1 MSTSSS
7 ATKTALRG
15 YNNIYLIGSV
25 QNQIIGSKLP
35 SNRQVI
41 SVLFY
46 NLREVKLNLRDSAK
60 LVIKET
66 VIFWE
71 KARIHIREQHH
82 CISKLEALY
91 QEWRNLQKLSKR
103 TSETQKNKVSDFID
117 KLDDLFDISHANVLN
132 MIQNEEDKKFLLLQ
146 RQKGRPGC
154 MLGTDYKL
162 AVKEKKIIQKLEK
175 LEQQKKREHSET
187 NELCIGK

>member
-7 ATKTALRG
+7 TTKTALRG
-15 YNNIYLIGSV
+15 HNNIYLIGSV
-25 QNQIIGSKLP
+25 QNQIIGSKLH

-41 SVLFY
+41 TVLFY
-46 NLREVKLNLRDSAK
+46 NLREVKLNLRESAK

-71 KARIHIREQHH
+71 KARIHTREQHH

-91 QEWRNLQKLSKR
+91 QQWRDLQKLSKR
-103 TSETQKNKVSDFID
+103 TSEKQKNRVSEFVD
-117 KLDDLFDISHANVLN
+117 KLDDLFDISHANALN
-132 MIQNEEDKKFLLLQ
+132 MIQNEEDRKFLLLQ

-154 MLGTDYKL
+154 MLGTDYTL
-162 AVKEKKIIQKLEK
+162 TIKEKKLTQKLK
-175 LEQQKKREHSET
+175 KIEQQKKREHSET
-187 NELCIGK
+187 DDLCIGK

>member
-35 SNRQVI
+35 SNRQ
-41 SVLFY
+41 
-46 NLREVKLNLRDSAK
+46 
-60 LVIKET
+60 
-66 VIFWE
+66 
-71 KARIHIREQHH
+71 
-82 CISKLEALY
+82 
-91 QEWRNLQKLSKR
+91 
-103 TSETQKNKVSDFID
+103 

-132 MIQNEEDKKFLLLQ
+132 MIQNEEDKKLLLLQ
-146 RQKGRPGC
+146 RQKGPGC

-162 AVKEKKIIQKLEK
+162 AVKEKKIIRKLK
-175 LEQQKKREHSET
+175 NIEQQKKREHSET
-187 NELCIGK
+187 DALCIEAIGHDISKLKINRSTLQRKRAMFHETKAKELKINFNVLKLDYVVLHWDGKLLPDLCEK

>member
-41 SVLFY
+41 TVLFY
-46 NLREVKLNLRDSAK
+46 NLREVKLNLRESAK

-71 KARIHIREQHH
+71 KARIHTREQHH

-91 QEWRNLQKLSKR
+91 QQWRDLQKLSKR
-103 TSETQKNKVSDFID
+103 TSETQKNKISDFID

-154 MLGTDYKL
+154 MLGADYKL
-162 AVKEKKIIQKLEK
+162 AVKEKKIIQKLK
-175 LEQQKKREHSET
+175 NIEQQKKREHSET
-187 NELCIGK
+187 DELCIGK

>member
-1 MSTSSS
+1 MSFSSS

-35 SNRQVI
+35 SNKQVI
-41 SVLFY
+41 TVLFY
-46 NLREVKLNLRDSAK
+46 NLREVKLNLRDSAR

-71 KARIHIREQHH
+71 KARIHTRDEHH

-91 QEWRNLQKLSKR
+91 QEWRDLQKLSKR
-103 TSETQKNKVSDFID
+103 TTEKQKNKVSNFID

-162 AVKEKKIIQKLEK
+162 AVKEKK
-175 LEQQKKREHSET
+175 
-187 NELCIGK
+187 N